1 MEMTHLA
8 KDGEDLVL
16 SPGCPKEEMPSGKA
30 IPPGETKKEET
41 QKWQEWWWG
50 YMLGKNRNYA
60 CGKRETD

>member
-1 MEMTHLA
+1 MTHLA

-16 SPGCPKEEMPSGKA
+16 SPWCPKEEMPSGKA

-41 QKWQEWWWG
+41 QKWQRG
-50 YMLGKNRNYA
+50 GGGGNMLGKNRDYA